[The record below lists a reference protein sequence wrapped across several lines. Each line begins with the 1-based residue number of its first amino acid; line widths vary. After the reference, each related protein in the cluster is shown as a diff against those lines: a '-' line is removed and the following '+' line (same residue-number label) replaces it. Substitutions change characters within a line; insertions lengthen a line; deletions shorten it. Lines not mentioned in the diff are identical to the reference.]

1 MDTHVFRVG
10 NRTGIALGADVV
22 AVERALENHVP
33 VEFQRLSHHW
43 LILHGRY
50 TCVARKPQMPRLPHP
65 RPLHLRGQDPAMTE
79 PATHVI
85 GIGNAIVDV
94 FGQADD
100 SFLDL
105 MGIEKGIMQL
115 IERERAELLYAA
127 MREPRQV
134 PGGSVANTMAGL
146 GNLGLRTA
154 FIGRVNDDALGRFYA
169 AALAARGLGLP
180 QPARPG
186 GGLPTSRS
194 MIFVAPRRRAVHEH
208 LPRHLLRARR
218 PRTCPKA
225 WRAAPTSCSSRAT
238 STTSP
243 AARQAFE
250 AAARLTHQGG
260 GQAGIAL
267 SDPFCVDRHRA
278 DFRRLVRDLDYVI
291 GNQHEWESLYQTDLD
306 SALEQAARDC
316 GLVVCTRSGEEVDP
330 DPGRGAVT
338 VPVRR
343 VVPVDA
349 TGAGDL
355 FAAGF
360 LYGLATGQGLE
371 VAGRMGCVAA
381 AEVISHFGARPEA
394 DLRALFREAGLL

>member
-1 MDTHVFRVG
+1 MTD
-10 NRTGIALGADVV
+10 
-22 AVERALENHVP
+22 
-33 VEFQRLSHHW
+33 
-43 LILHGRY
+43 RY
-50 TCVARKPQMPRLPHP
+50 
-65 RPLHLRGQDPAMTE
+65 
-79 PATHVI
+79 HVI

-94 FGQADD
+94 FCPADD

-127 MREPRQV
+127 MREPRQA

-169 AALAARGLGLP
+169 ASLAAEGSDFP
-180 QPARPG
+180 NPPVPD

-194 MIFVAPRRRAVHEH
+194 MIFVGPDGERSMNTYLGISSELGPEDVPEEVATRAD
-208 LPRHLLRARR
+208 LLFLEGYLYDKPAG
-218 PRTCPKA
+218 KA
-225 WRAAPTSCSSRAT
+225 
-238 STTSP
+238 
-243 AARQAFE
+243 AFE
-250 AAARLTHQGG
+250 TAARLTREGG
-260 GQAGIAL
+260 GMAGIAL

-291 GNQHEWESLYQTDLD
+291 GNQHEWESLYQADLT
-306 SALEQAARDC
+306 SALDQAARDC
-316 GLVVCTRSGEEVDP
+316 GLVVCTRSGDEVILIRGEES
-330 DPGRGAVT
+330 VT
-338 VPVRR
+338 VPVSR

-360 LYGLATGQGLE
+360 LYGLATGQGLG

-381 AEVISHFGARPEA
+381 AEVISHFGARPHA
-394 DLRALFREAGLL
+394 DLRALFRLEGLI